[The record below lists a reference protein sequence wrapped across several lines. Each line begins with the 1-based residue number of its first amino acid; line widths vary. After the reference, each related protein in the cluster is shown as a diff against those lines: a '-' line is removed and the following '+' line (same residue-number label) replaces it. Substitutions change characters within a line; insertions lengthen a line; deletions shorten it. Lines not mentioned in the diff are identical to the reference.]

1 MGYYDPTHTI
11 DLSYADYEFDI
22 LGVDIRED
30 GIYLGTDS
38 GCSCPMPWENH
49 TKDDFTGPLTVEQAR
64 EEAMSLWENTND
76 SHYASRA
83 DKDDFEAALD
93 EALSTQY
100 TGKEN

>member
-1 MGYYDPTHTI
+1 MGYYGPTHTLS
-11 DLSYADYEFDI
+11 LSYPDYAFNI

-38 GCSCPMPWENH
+38 GCSCPSYWENH

-64 EEAMSLWENTND
+64 EEAMSLWEITDD
-76 SHYASRA
+76 STYAPRA

-93 EALSTQY
+93 DALST
-100 TGKEN
+100 TV

>member
-1 MGYYDPTHTI
+1 MGYYEPTHTI
-11 DLSYADYEFDI
+11 DLADLDYEFDI

-38 GCSCPMPWENH
+38 GCSCPSPWENH

-64 EEAMSLWENTND
+64 EEAVSLWENTYD
-76 SHYASRA
+76 SHYDPRA

-93 EALSTQY
+93 EALRTSV
-100 TGKEN
+100 